1 MKMNPLGRTGL
12 TVSEL
17 CLGTMT
23 FGTQTSEAEGHAQID
38 RALAAGINFID
49 TAEMYSV
56 TGTRPTRGGAMNSCW
71 PPNILGRDPGR
82 GTARRFRP
90 RRSRKR
96 WKGR

>member
-38 RALAAGINFID
+38 RALAAGINFVD
-49 TAEMYSV
+49 TAEMYPVNPVSKE
-56 TGTRPTRGGAMNSCW
+56 T
-71 PPNILGRDPGR
+71 LGRTEEIV
-82 GTARRFRP
+82 GTWNAANAARRGDYILATKH
-90 RRSRKR
+90 S
-96 WKGR
+96 GEG